1 MPRPGNPHRNFRS
14 LPASTDV
21 LPAGQRRLVTA
32 TILAL
37 HGVAGWAV
45 LQVPAVR
52 DAMTEAAPL
61 FVSWIAPPVPP
72 ERPIAPP
79 PPPPPQARP
88 TPKAPPPLPII
99 SAAPTPAPAP
109 FVVAAVV
116 EVPEIPV
123 PTAPPVVEA
132 VPAPAPT
139 PAPPTPPAPA
149 PAPKTIPASAV
160 QYLEPPLLE
169 YPRLSRRA
177 RESGRV
183 MVRVYIDEAGLPR
196 TVQLSQSSGH
206 ARLDDAAVA
215 AVQKARFKPYTE
227 DGRPTPGWAFIPLDF
242 DLEK

>member
-1 MPRPGNPHRNFRS
+1 M
-14 LPASTDV
+14 LV
-21 LPAGQRRLVTA
+21 AGILV
-32 TILAL
+32 L

-52 DAMTEAAPL
+52 ETLSDVAPV
-61 FVSWIAPPVPP
+61 FVSWIVPSAAPEQPVLPL
-72 ERPIAPP
+72 PP
-79 PPPPPQARP
+79 PPPIRPPIKTQ
-88 TPKAPPPLPII
+88 PPPLPLL
-99 SAAPTPAPAP
+99 SAAPSPAPAP
-109 FVVAAVV
+109 FSVAPPLELPESPAPIALPVVTAAPVAVAAG
-116 EVPEIPV
+116 VPAS
-123 PTAPPVVEA
+123 APP
-132 VPAPAPT
+132 PAL
-139 PAPPTPPAPA
+139 PA

-160 QYLEPPLLE
+160 QYLEPPLPE

-183 MVRVYIDEAGLPR
+183 LVRVYLDEAGLPR